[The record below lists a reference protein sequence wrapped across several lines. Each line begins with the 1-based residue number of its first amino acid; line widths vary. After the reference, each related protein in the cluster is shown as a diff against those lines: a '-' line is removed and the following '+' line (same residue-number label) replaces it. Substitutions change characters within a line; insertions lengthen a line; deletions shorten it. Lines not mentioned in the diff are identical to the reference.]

1 MYRYIRYIVLI
12 LAITLCG
19 TELSLAQSISVQAP
33 SKVPAGDNFRLSY
46 TVNAQD
52 VDDFRA
58 GNIPSGIEVIAG
70 PYTSQQSSYQMV
82 NGHTSSSSSI
92 TFTYTLY
99 AAKHGTYKIPGAHVV
114 VNGRRMVSRPVT
126 ITVVGNAG
134 SGRSSQ
140 GANNYDDGG
149 DPAMKASGSRI
160 SGNDLF
166 IRVSAN
172 KRSVHEQEPVLL
184 TYKVYT
190 LVELTQLEGKMPD
203 LTGFHTQEVQLPQQ
217 KSFHVER
224 INGRAYRCV
233 TWSQYVMYPQ
243 MTGKLTI
250 PSITFKGIVVQQNRN
265 VDPFEA
271 FFNGGSG
278 YVEVKRDIKA
288 PSLSIMVDPLPKRPI
303 GFSGGVG
310 KFNISAQLNNKNIK
324 AGEPF
329 KLRIVVGGTGNLKL
343 IKQPVVNFPND
354 FEKYDAKVTDKTKLT
369 TNGLEGNMVYDF
381 LAVPQNQGHYK
392 IPATEFTYYDTGSNT
407 YKTIKTKSFDINV
420 AKGNGKSG
428 SVTDYGKKDNDIHS
442 IMEGNTKVH
451 NINEFFFG
459 SVEYCVVLFLPLIIF
474 VVLLILFRKRAMDMA
489 DVVKTRGKMA
499 NKVATKRLRKA
510 NKLMLAS
517 KANEFYD
524 EVLRALW
531 GYVGDKLNI
540 PVEKLSRD
548 NISDNLKDSDV
559 DDNTIDKFI
568 NAIDECEFER
578 YAPGDVAGN
587 MNRTFESAMSA
598 IMEIEN
604 VFKGRSKTKH

>member
-12 LAITLCG
+12 LTITLCG
-19 TELSLAQSISVQAP
+19 IECSYAQNVSVQAP

-70 PYTSQQSSYQMV
+70 PYTCQQSSYQMV

-114 VNGRRMVSRPVT
+114 VNGRRMVSHPVT

-140 GANNYDDGG
+140 GANNYDDDGG
-149 DPAMKASGSRI
+149 PAMKASGSRI

-288 PSLSIMVDPLPKRPI
+288 PSLSIMVDPLPKRPT

-310 KFNISAQLNNKNIK
+310 KFNISAQLNTKNIK

-354 FEKYDAKVTDKTKLT
+354 FDKYDAKVTDKTKLT
-369 TNGLEGNMVYDF
+369 ANGLEGNMVYDF

-420 AKGNGKSG
+420 SKGNGKSG
-428 SVTDYGKKDNDIHS
+428 SVTDYGEKDNDIHS
-442 IMEGNTKVH
+442 IMEGSTNIH
-451 NINEFFFG
+451 NINDFFFG
-459 SVEYCVVLFLPLIIF
+459 SVEYCVVLFLPLIVF
-474 VVLLILFRKRAMDMA
+474 VVLLILFRKRAMDLA
-489 DVVKTRGKMA
+489 DVVKTRGKKA

-510 NKLMLAS
+510 KKLMLAS

-531 GYVGDKLNI
+531 GYVGDKLNM
-540 PVEKLSRD
+540 PVERLSRE
-548 NISDNLKDSDV
+548 NISDNLKDSGV
-559 DDNTIDKFI
+559 DDHTIDKFI

-587 MNRTFESAMSA
+587 MNRTFGSAMSA

-604 VFKGRSKTKH
+604 IFKGKSKRKH

>member
-1 MYRYIRYIVLI
+1 
-12 LAITLCG
+12 
-19 TELSLAQSISVQAP
+19 
-33 SKVPAGDNFRLSY
+33 
-46 TVNAQD
+46 
-52 VDDFRA
+52 
-58 GNIPSGIEVIAG
+58 
-70 PYTSQQSSYQMV
+70 
-82 NGHTSSSSSI
+82 
-92 TFTYTLY
+92 
-99 AAKHGTYKIPGAHVV
+99 
-114 VNGRRMVSRPVT
+114 
-126 ITVVGNAG
+126 
-134 SGRSSQ
+134 
-140 GANNYDDGG
+140 
-149 DPAMKASGSRI
+149 
-160 SGNDLF
+160 
-166 IRVSAN
+166 
-172 KRSVHEQEPVLL
+172 
-184 TYKVYT
+184 
-190 LVELTQLEGKMPD
+190 
-203 LTGFHTQEVQLPQQ
+203 
-217 KSFHVER
+217 
-224 INGRAYRCV
+224 
-233 TWSQYVMYPQ
+233 MYPQ

-288 PSLSIMVDPLPKRPI
+288 PSLSIMVDPLPKRPT

-310 KFNISAQLNNKNIK
+310 KFNISAQLNTKNIK

-354 FEKYDAKVTDKTKLT
+354 FDKYDAKVTDKTKLT
-369 TNGLEGNMVYDF
+369 ANGLEGNMVYDF

-428 SVTDYGKKDNDIHS
+428 SVTDYGEKDNDIHS
-442 IMEGNTKVH
+442 IMEGSTNIH
-451 NINEFFFG
+451 NINDFFFG
-459 SVEYCVVLFLPLIIF
+459 SVEYCVVLFLPLIVF
-474 VVLLILFRKRAMDMA
+474 VVLLILFRKRAMDLA
-489 DVVKTRGKMA
+489 DVVKTRGKKA

-510 NKLMLAS
+510 KKLMLAS

-531 GYVGDKLNI
+531 GYVGDKLNM
-540 PVEKLSRD
+540 PVERLSRE
-548 NISDNLKDSDV
+548 NISDNLKDSGV
-559 DDNTIDKFI
+559 DDHTIDKFI

-587 MNRTFESAMSA
+587 MNRTFGSAMSA

-604 VFKGRSKTKH
+604 IFKGKSKRKH